1 MLLYNINSLRSIY
14 KYFALIHF
22 RLMTEQKYNAASPTL
37 AVGVVKH
44 DQDIYNANNNG
55 VREKK
60 LELKPYISVFQPF
73 CFRGPLTCE
82 KILATPL
89 CL

>member
-60 LELKPYISVFQPF
+60 TRIKTLHQ
-73 CFRGPLTCE
+73 CFSTFLFSRPTYM
-82 KILATPL
+82 
-89 CL
+89 